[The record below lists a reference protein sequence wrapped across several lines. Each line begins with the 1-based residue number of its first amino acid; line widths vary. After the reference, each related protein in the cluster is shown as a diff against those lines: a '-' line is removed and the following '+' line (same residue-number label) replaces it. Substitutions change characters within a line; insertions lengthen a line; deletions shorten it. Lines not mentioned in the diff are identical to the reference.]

1 MGMKTASGRETA
13 LSAQLLGATAMLC
26 VLSFGVLPQSPA
38 AAQVVN
44 TNVGVSEDAPMLLE
58 ANTLVY
64 DRDSETISAIGEVQ
78 IDYDNNRLVA
88 RRVDYSQ
95 RTGRI
100 IARGNVEL
108 VQSDGTR
115 VFAEEIDITD
125 NFSDGFINSL
135 RVETIDKT
143 YFEAESSER
152 SSGTRTVFNN
162 GVYTACKACE
172 DNPDK
177 APAWRVR
184 ARKIV
189 RDTEQKKLR
198 FESATFELFG
208 LPIAYL
214 PVLQLPDREQRK
226 TGFLPPSFKY
236 KSDLGFGTKIPYY
249 FALSPT
255 FDLTV
260 SGTYYTKQGF
270 LGEAE
275 WRQRLDNG
283 QYNLRVAGISQASPG
298 EFLTTEIDSTVRQ
311 RGLVAS
317 KGDFTINPRWSFGW
331 DVVAQSDKNFGHTYS
346 IDGYN
351 AYARRSEIYLTGL
364 NDRNFFDLRAFKF
377 DVQESIPDSSAAAM
391 NPRQPWVLPSFDYSY
406 TPDTPIAG
414 GELNID
420 VNAQTLY
427 RDTADLGPA
436 TPVRGVGG
444 TTGRVTTEAEWKRTL
459 VMQGGI
465 LVTPLLHG
473 RADAHFLDTT
483 AVASATAITRSQAY
497 RTMATAGLE
506 VRWPVLFSTSSAT
519 HILEPTAQLFVR
531 PDENNPGTLP
541 NEDAQSL
548 VFDATSLFDRDK
560 FSGFDR
566 MEGGSRANLGLRYSG
581 EFGNGWT
588 TTGLFGQSY
597 HLFGTNP
604 FTSPDLVNA
613 GAFSGLETTASDF
626 VGLVG
631 VRTPGNLFRTRTPI
645 SMSFSVSGRF
655 DEQTFGMRRVG
666 LNAGVTAGNT
676 SVTGTYTFI
685 DAQPL
690 YGFGADRQEITLSA
704 STRFRENWSLTGS
717 STYEL
722 VSNTRVASSIGLT
735 YSDDCFIYTMDY
747 SQSRSIATT
756 TTPTDTTHTFGFKMT
771 FRTLGEVGFSSGQA
785 AGFVDSN

>member
-1 MGMKTASGRETA
+1 MKTASGRGTA

-26 VLSFGVLPQSPA
+26 VLSLGILPPVPA
-38 AAQVVN
+38 GAQVVN
-44 TNVGVSEDAPMLLE
+44 TDISVSEDAPMLLE

-64 DRDSETISAIGEVQ
+64 DRDTETISAIGEVQ

-88 RRVDYSQ
+88 RRVDYNQ

-108 VQSDGTR
+108 VQADGTR
-115 VFAEEIDITD
+115 VFAEEVDITD

-135 RVETIDKT
+135 RVETIDRT

-152 SSGTRTVFNN
+152 SSGTRTIFNN

-172 DNPDK
+172 DKPDR
-177 APAWRVR
+177 APAWRIK

-214 PVLQLPDREQRK
+214 PVLQLPDRERRK
-226 TGFLPPSFKY
+226 TGFLPPSFRY
-236 KSDLGFGTKIPYY
+236 KSDLGFGVKVPYY

-255 FDLTV
+255 YDLTV
-260 SGTYYTKQGF
+260 SGTVYTKQGF

-283 QYNLRVAGISQASPG
+283 QYNLRVAGISQARPS

-311 RGLVAS
+311 RGLIAS
-317 KGDFTINPRWSFGW
+317 KGDFTINPRWTFGW
-331 DVVAQSDKNFGHTYS
+331 DVVAQSDKNFAYTYG

-351 AYARRSEIYLTGL
+351 TYSRKSEVYLTGL

-377 DVQESIPDSSAAAM
+377 EVQESIPDSSAAAM

-406 TPDTPIAG
+406 TPDAPIAG

-420 VNAQTLY
+420 VNAQAIY
-427 RDTADLGPA
+427 RETADLGPA
-436 TPVRGVGG
+436 TPVRGVAG
-444 TTGRVTTEAEWKRTL
+444 TSGRFTTEAEWKRTL

-473 RADAHFLDTT
+473 RADAHFLNNT
-483 AVASATAITRSQAY
+483 AVTSATAITKSQAY

-506 VRWPVLFSTSSAT
+506 ARWPVLFSTSSAT

-548 VFDATSLFDRDK
+548 VFDATTLFDRDK

-566 MEGGSRANLGLRYSG
+566 TEGGSRANLGVRYSG
-581 EFGNGWT
+581 DFGNGWT
-588 TTGLFGQSY
+588 TTGIFGQSY

-613 GAFSGLETTASDF
+613 GAFSGLETSVSDF

-631 VRTPGNLFRTRTPI
+631 VRTPSNLFGTRTPV

-655 DEQTFGMRRVG
+655 DEKTFGMRRIG
-666 LNAGVTAGNT
+666 LKAGVSAGNS
-676 SVTGTYTFI
+676 SVTGSYTFI

-690 YGFGADRQEITLSA
+690 YGFGVDRQEVGFTA
-704 STRFRENWSLTGS
+704 STKLHENWSLYGS
-717 STYEL
+717 STYDL
-722 VSNTRVASSIGLT
+722 VSKTLVSSAIGLT

-747 SQSRSIATT
+747 SQSRSIPTVTTPSTT
-756 TTPTDTTHTFGFKMT
+756 THNFGLKIS

-785 AGFVDSN
+785 AGFANSN

>member
-1 MGMKTASGRETA
+1 MKTASGRKTA

-26 VLSFGVLPQSPA
+26 VLSFGVLPPIPA

-44 TNVGVSEDAPMLLE
+44 TDISVSEDAPMLLE

-64 DRDSETISAIGEVQ
+64 DRDTETISAIGEVQ

-88 RRVDYSQ
+88 RRVDYNQ

-108 VQSDGTR
+108 VQADGTK
-115 VFAEEIDITD
+115 VFAEEVDITD

-135 RVETIDKT
+135 RVETIDQT

-152 SSGTRTVFNN
+152 SSGSRTIFNN

-172 DNPDK
+172 DKPEK
-177 APAWRVR
+177 APAWRIK

-214 PVLQLPDREQRK
+214 PVLQLPDRERRK
-226 TGFLPPSFKY
+226 SGFLPPNLKY
-236 KSDLGFGTKIPYY
+236 KSDLGFGVKVPYY

-255 FDLTV
+255 YDLTV
-260 SGTYYTKQGF
+260 SGTYFTKQGF

-283 QYNLRVAGISQASPG
+283 RYNIRVAGISQAKPG
-298 EFLTTEIDSTVRQ
+298 EFLATEIDSTVRQ
-311 RGLVAS
+311 RGLIAS
-317 KGDFTINPRWSFGW
+317 KGDFRINPRWSFGW
-331 DVVAQSDKNFGHTYS
+331 DVLAQSDKNFAYTYD

-351 AYARRSEIYLTGL
+351 SYSRRSEIYLTGL
-364 NDRNFFDLRAFKF
+364 NDRNYFDLRAFKF
-377 DVQESIPDSSAAAM
+377 EVQESIPDSSVAAM

-420 VNAQTLY
+420 VNAQALH

-436 TPVRGVGG
+436 IPVRGVAG
-444 TTGRVTTEAEWKRTL
+444 TTGRLTTEAEWKRTL

-465 LVTPLLHG
+465 LVTPILHG
-473 RADAHFLDTT
+473 RVDSHFLDTT
-483 AVASATAITRSQAY
+483 AIASATAITKSHAY

-560 FSGFDR
+560 FSGYDR
-566 MEGGSRANLGLRYSG
+566 TEGGTRANLGVRYSG

-597 HLFGTNP
+597 HLGGTNP

-613 GAFSGLETTASDF
+613 GAFSGLETSVSDY

-631 VRTPGNLFRTRTPI
+631 VRTPSNLFGTRTPV

-655 DEQTFGMRRVG
+655 DEKTFGMRRMG
-666 LNAGVTAGNT
+666 IKAGVSAGYT

-690 YGFGADRQEITLSA
+690 YGFGRDRQEVSVYA
-704 STRFRENWSLTGS
+704 NTRLHENWSLFGS
-717 STYEL
+717 STYDM
-722 VSNTRVASSIGLT
+722 VSDTLVASAVGLT
-735 YSDDCFIYTMDY
+735 YSDDCFIYTMNY

-756 TTPTDTTHTFGFKMT
+756 TTPSDTTHNFGIKIS

-785 AGFVDSN
+785 AGFTSSN